1 MGNVNMLKNDNRNF
15 IEQIKVDASGKS
27 KILGIYINQ
36 NEFPKSG
43 LIVVSTKGI
52 YTYNPVYGNIN
63 NFKNLKKEILYVTYN
78 KKSREGS
85 ILVCVTSDMKCYFL
99 STENL
104 SINQIINVLTNTNL
118 KIKDNSLISC
128 INFQLNDA
136 LLIACT
142 DGSVIKCKLNE
153 EPVNL
158 LYEFKENLFKNPE
171 DEFVSITNV
180 FSNLL
185 DNWVDDSF
193 FTIKEDNDIDNND
206 KNNNLFQKNKLS
218 AIEEMHISNKYK
230 VLFCCHKMVSG
241 KSNIS
246 LFDLR
251 TNVFTGIFCKI
262 KGIIRCSTVNDKRNT
277 LLIITLEPEKK
288 KTQLEVWKYEE
299 NSCPVGTYDF
309 SNLIDYSFTINSFYV
324 KSIPDIFN
332 NIIIGE
338 ENNKNIIEMNDE
350 NKLIKEKIDK
360 DIITLGTSKGDIIIG
375 EISIS
380 PFNNQPN
387 FKHIMTYKL
396 HKNEDL
402 EIEDVS
408 NKYEIS
414 FIAYDF
420 NFDMVYFGD
429 ISSNVRFIEK
439 VLQLGQSYIKQENFP
454 LFSLDYEN
462 NIYEN
467 NDKKIKKRN
476 EFLNELDSQTN
487 YELPYLSM
495 SHDIIKDRNIIYT
508 AVAMAMRALKNK
520 EVRRI
525 VLTRP
530 AVEAGESLGFLPG
543 DLRDMIPQQKL
554 LSYWEDNTI
563 EIAPLAFMR
572 GRTLDNAFVILD
584 EAQNATS
591 AQLKMFL
598 TRMGRNAKFV
608 VTGDLTQVD
617 LPRHQQSGL
626 LQAVQILKGIKG
638 IDVIELDNSDV
649 VRHRLVTEIIKA
661 YDSIS

>member
-1 MGNVNMLKNDNRNF
+1 MFKNDNRNF

-43 LIVVSTKGI
+43 LIVVSSKGI
-52 YTYNPVYGNIN
+52 YSYNPVYGNIN
-63 NFKNLKKEILYVTYN
+63 NFKNFKKEILYVTYN
-78 KKSREGS
+78 KKSKEGS
-85 ILVCVTSDMKCYFL
+85 IVACVTSDMKCYFI

-104 SINQIINVLTNTNL
+104 SINQIINILTNTNL

-136 LLIACT
+136 LLIACS
-142 DGSVIKCKLNE
+142 DGSVIKCKLGE

-193 FTIKEDNDIDNND
+193 FTIKEENELDSNDI
-206 KNNNLFQKNKLS
+206 NNNTFQKNKLS
-218 AIEEMHISNKYK
+218 SIEKMNISNKYK
-230 VLFCCHKMVSG
+230 VLFCCHKIVSG

-251 TNVFTGIFCKI
+251 RNIYTGIFCKI
-262 KGIIRCSTVNDKRNT
+262 KGIIKCSSINDNRNT
-277 LLIITLEPEKK
+277 LLIITLEPETK

-309 SNLIDYSFTINSFYV
+309 SNLINYSFTINSFFV
-324 KSIPDIFN
+324 KSVPEIFN
-332 NIIIGE
+332 NIIVDE
-338 ENNKNIIEMNDE
+338 ESNNKIEMNNE
-350 NKLIKEKIDK
+350 NKLIKEKIYK
-360 DIITLGTSKGDIIIG
+360 DIIVLGTSKGDIIIG

-396 HKNEDL
+396 HKNENL

-429 ISSNVRFIEK
+429 LSSNVKFIEK
-439 VLQLGQSYIKQENFP
+439 VLQLGKSYVKQDNFP
-454 LFSLDYEN
+454 LFSFDYEN
-462 NIYEN
+462 NYFEN
-467 NDKKIKKRN
+467 KDKKKKKRN
-476 EFLNELDSQTN
+476 EFLKELDSQTN
-487 YELPYLSM
+487 YDLPYLSM
-495 SHDIIKDRNIIYT
+495 SHDIIKDRNIILYDKGSNVNIQNIHNYDKT
-508 AVAMAMRALKNK
+508 NK
-520 EVRRI
+520 EI
-525 VLTRP
+525 
-530 AVEAGESLGFLPG
+530 
-543 DLRDMIPQQKL
+543 DLDIDSDFDDL
-554 LSYWEDNTI
+554 DADNEYKI
-563 EIAPLAFMR
+563 HNNI
-572 GRTLDNAFVILD
+572 
-584 EAQNATS
+584 
-591 AQLKMFL
+591 
-598 TRMGRNAKFV
+598 
-608 VTGDLTQVD
+608 
-617 LPRHQQSGL
+617 
-626 LQAVQILKGIKG
+626 
-638 IDVIELDNSDV
+638 
-649 VRHRLVTEIIKA
+649 
-661 YDSIS
+661 